1 MDLTKN
7 EEKIIGYYREMDET
21 TKEAFIKIGEYYA
34 NSCITIKNL
43 KKDII
48 KNIEKADKEKVEEL
62 LETELSKADENTLKE
77 VLKFKLEQDLNKS

>member
-7 EEKIIGYYREMDET
+7 EEKIISYYREMDET

-43 KKDII
+43 KKGHNKKHWKSRQGQSERVARNRVKQSRRKHSKRSI
-48 KNIEKADKEKVEEL
+48 KV
-62 LETELSKADENTLKE
+62 
-77 VLKFKLEQDLNKS
+77 